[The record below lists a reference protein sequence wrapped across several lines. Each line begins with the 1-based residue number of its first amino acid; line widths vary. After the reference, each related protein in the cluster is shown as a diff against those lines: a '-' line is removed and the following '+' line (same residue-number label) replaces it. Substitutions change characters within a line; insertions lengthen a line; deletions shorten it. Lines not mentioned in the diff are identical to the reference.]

1 MTDEK
6 VLRWAEVMR
15 PAWDHDAERSAVPMH
30 RKIWEWAFT
39 LHVLDQQGLLRPGS
53 RGLGFGVGQDPLS
66 AVLASRGCEIVAT
79 DMDPDRAAAR
89 GWLESGEYAGTAERL
104 NTAGLCDPDD
114 FAKRVTFEIVDM
126 NRIPDHLRGF
136 DFTWSSCAFEHLGS
150 IARGQEFIL
159 RQMQCLRPGGIAVHT
174 TEYNVFSNG
183 PTVST
188 GETVLF
194 RKRDIEWLVD
204 ELRSEGHRVEVD
216 FDTGSGLA
224 DRHVD
229 MPPWQGP
236 HLKLRIGEHV
246 STSLALIVEAGTM
259 PPRRIKS
266 WQRATRRHLALERPR
281 ILPMFDAL
289 VGLAVRYR
297 SRGS

>member
-1 MTDEK
+1 MTDGR
-6 VLRWAEVMR
+6 VVHWAEVMR
-15 PAWDHDAERSAVPMH
+15 PAWDHDGERNAVPMH

-39 LHVLDQQGLLRPGS
+39 LCVLEQQGFLRPGAK
-53 RGLGFGVGQDPLS
+53 GLGFGVGQDPLS
-66 AVLASRGCEIVAT
+66 AVLASLGCDVVAT
-79 DMDPDRAAAR
+79 DMDPERAAAR

-104 NTAGLCDPDD
+104 NTAGLCQADE
-114 FAKRVTFEIVDM
+114 FAKRVSFEIVDM
-126 NRIPDHLRGF
+126 NRIPEHLQGF

-159 RQMQCLRPGGIAVHT
+159 RQMRCLRPGGIAVHT

-204 ELRSEGHRVEVD
+204 ELRREGHRVEVD
-216 FDTGSGLA
+216 FDTGNGLA

-246 STSLALIVEAGTM
+246 STSLALVVEAGSA

-266 WQRATRRHLALERPR
+266 WQRASRRHLALERPQ
-281 ILPMFDAL
+281 ILPLFDAL
-289 VGLAVRYR
+289 VRLGVRYR